1 MLRALTFVLP
11 SLDRT
16 PLTNRLHREV
26 VGVGLEPRRRDGAV
40 HRAEVITL
48 LSRLAV
54 GFAEAVGEA
63 DVVDPGFLVALDLGA
78 GRQTEDVL
86 LSSVMRYPSSRTK
99 AIRSAVAQRRARSP
113 AQATAAG
120 RESRLM
126 FAPRSLPA
134 CSPAWTAAARKNHPE
149 SATWSV
155 LRSRSARQASGVHA
169 AKSVCEQAAPERPRM
184 PAPVERDVKDRCERQ
199 DDVRGLMK
207 GGVVKRV
214 LSTCACPNRRRFE

>member
-86 LSSVMRYPSSRTK
+86 LSSGGGPRKPLDVRSEEFARVQPGMDRGRKEEPS
-99 AIRSAVAQRRARSP
+99 
-113 AQATAAG
+113 G
-120 RESRLM
+120 
-126 FAPRSLPA
+126 
-134 CSPAWTAAARKNHPE
+134 
-149 SATWSV
+149 
-155 LRSRSARQASGVHA
+155 
-169 AKSVCEQAAPERPRM
+169 
-184 PAPVERDVKDRCERQ
+184 ERDVERPEVQ
-199 DDVRGLMK
+199 VRAP
-207 GGVVKRV
+207 GVGRSRGEER
-214 LSTCACPNRRRFE
+214 LRAGRARAPAHASAG